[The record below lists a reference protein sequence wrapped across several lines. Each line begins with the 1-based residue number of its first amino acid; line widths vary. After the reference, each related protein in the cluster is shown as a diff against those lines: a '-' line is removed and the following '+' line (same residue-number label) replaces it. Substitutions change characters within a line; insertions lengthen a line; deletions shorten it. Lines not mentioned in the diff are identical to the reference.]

1 MQSSSGA
8 GAKRGK
14 YWHGALFMLKAEHER
29 GKRLD
34 RNVAGGW
41 GGREKH
47 LQYCVEEGN
56 EVVLVPQPLRE
67 VREYG
72 RLEGRDLGG
81 AAR

>member
-1 MQSSSGA
+1 M
-8 GAKRGK
+8 
-14 YWHGALFMLKAEHER
+14 
-29 GKRLD
+29 
-34 RNVAGGW
+34 